1 MKRQVLVLVILVVSA
16 LALAARAENPTI
28 SVIKSKTCGCCS
40 LWLEHLKAKGFTVK
54 AEDVD
59 DLYERKDKLK
69 IPSELQ
75 SCHTGIVEGYV
86 IEGHVPAEDIVRL
99 LKEKPKAL
107 GLAVPGMPM
116 GSPGMDMGAK
126 KDAYNVILFTEDG
139 KTSLWHAYPGN

>member
-1 MKRQVLVLVILVVSA
+1 MTRKIPV
-16 LALAARAENPTI
+16 LALLAFSVLAVAARAENPTI

-40 LWLEHLKAKGFTVK
+40 MWLEHLKANGFTVK

-69 IPSELQ
+69 IPSALQ
-75 SCHTGIVEGYV
+75 SCHTGIVDGYV
-86 IEGHVPAEDIVRL
+86 IEGHVPAEDITRL

-107 GLAVPGMPM
+107 GLAVPGMPT
-116 GSPGMDMGAK
+116 GAPGMEMGGK